1 MSDFLYTKQ
10 DLNNL
15 HSAFSDYIDSPEIT
29 APHVFLV
36 GQGVLR
42 FLENWMSESVDYHEN
57 EKIEDSYLYVPEELH
72 NFILNFVYGLIQD
85 LKARIRLNKKNTY
98 WREEYR
104 EWLAYMQD
112 AYNELEAKE
121 PI

>member
-29 APHVFLV
+29 EPHVFLV

-42 FLENWMSESVDYHEN
+42 FLENWMSEWVYYHEN
-57 EKIEDSYLYVPEELH
+57 GTEEDSSVYVPEDVH
-72 NFILNFVYGLIQD
+72 FYILDFVGDLILD
-85 LKARIRLNKKNTY
+85 LEEGIRENKDDAY

-104 EWLAYMQD
+104 ASLEYMQY
-112 AYNELEAKE
+112 AYNQLEEKK

>member
-57 EKIEDSYLYVPEELH
+57 ETKEESFVYVPEDVH
-72 NFILNFVYGLIQD
+72 FYILDFVEDLILD
-85 LKARIRLNKKNTY
+85 LEERIRENKDDAY

-104 EWLAYMQD
+104 ASLEYMQD
-112 AYNELEAKE
+112 AYNQLEEKK

>member
-15 HSAFSDYIDSPEIT
+15 HSAFLDYIDSPKIT

-36 GQGVLR
+36 GQGILR
-42 FLENWMSESVDYHEN
+42 FLENWMGGTVDYHGN
-57 EKIEDSYLYVPEELH
+57 EKQEDSFVYVPEDLH
-72 NFILNFVYGLIQD
+72 NHILNFVNGLIQD

>member
-42 FLENWMSESVDYHEN
+42 FLENWMSEWVYYHEN
-57 EKIEDSYLYVPEELH
+57 GTEEDSSVYVPEDVH
-72 NFILNFVYGLIQD
+72 FYILDFVGDLILD
-85 LKARIRLNKKNTY
+85 LEEGIRENKDDAY

-104 EWLAYMQD
+104 ASLEYMQY
-112 AYNELEAKE
+112 AYNQLEEKK

>member
-1 MSDFLYTKQ
+1 MSDFLYTRQ

-29 APHVFLV
+29 APQVFLV

-42 FLENWMSESVDYHEN
+42 FLANWMNVSVDYHEN
-57 EKIEDSYLYVPEELH
+57 EKLEDSYVYVPEELH
-72 NFILNFVYGLIQD
+72 NYILNFVYGLIQD
-85 LKARIRLNKKNTY
+85 LKARIRLNKKDTY

-112 AYNELEAKE
+112 AYNELKAKE

>member
-1 MSDFLYTKQ
+1 MSDFLYTRQ

-29 APHVFLV
+29 APQVFLV
-36 GQGVLR
+36 GQGILR
-42 FLENWMSESVDYHEN
+42 FLENWMGGTVDYHGN
-57 EKIEDSYLYVPEELH
+57 EKQEDSFVYVPEDLH
-72 NFILNFVYGLIQD
+72 NHILNFVIGLIQD
-85 LKARIRLNKKNTY
+85 LKARIRLNKKDTY

-112 AYNELEAKE
+112 AYDQLKAKK